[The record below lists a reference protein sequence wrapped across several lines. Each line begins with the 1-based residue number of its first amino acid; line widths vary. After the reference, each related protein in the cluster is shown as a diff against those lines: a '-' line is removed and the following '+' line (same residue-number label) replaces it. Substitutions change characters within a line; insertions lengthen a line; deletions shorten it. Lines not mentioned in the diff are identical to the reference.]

1 MKSFFFVFL
10 TVIFSAGLSL
20 QAQNWSLPQ
29 DNKPKNTITWA
40 TPAEMT
46 LSFDY
51 PFKGAVEY
59 YDHYG
64 TQKQRRKN
72 RTGTYTL
79 RIPNKFK
86 GSGLIGKGYSHKYK
100 EVTWAI
106 GEPDPSAGYT
116 ETRVSWKSDWQATAE
131 DPVVSWRTENDVG
144 TVTFLNDVVI
154 NGSVAFSKGPARYYS
169 GMEIGHRC
177 YSSLDDDGI
186 SSNCYG
192 LEQFVFNSDTDLYYT
207 FVKAA
212 NDSNAI
218 ILWGIFSTSSRY
230 ANQSNN
236 MSTAPAKSS
245 SSNSQSASV
254 ASAGS
259 GWLGVAIVDVTERET
274 KYFGYKVGEGLI
286 VVNVFDGSPASAAGV
301 DLGDLIVSIDGKRIS
316 DSNEFVRIISGK
328 SQGSKVV
335 LRVRKSLATELVELD
350 VPIVLGKRS

>member
-1 MKSFFFVFL
+1 M
-10 TVIFSAGLSL
+10 
-20 QAQNWSLPQ
+20 
-29 DNKPKNTITWA
+29 
-40 TPAEMT
+40 
-46 LSFDY
+46 
-51 PFKGAVEY
+51 
-59 YDHYG
+59 
-64 TQKQRRKN
+64 
-72 RTGTYTL
+72 

-236 MSTAPAKSS
+236 MSTGGS
-245 SSNSQSASV
+245 SQSAS
-254 ASAGS
+254 AKTSQTTSSGS
-259 GWLGVAIVDVTERET
+259 WTAYANAYAFPYNDESVHTYTLLVPNNYNNGFKNSRGEYQEIANPTEDRGYTTLKFKAYVENDRKRGEFWMHFEDSVSFLGKVVFPVGDFAQVDKKDET
-274 KYFGYKVGEGLI
+274 SFYYDE
-286 VVNVFDGSPASAAGV
+286 
-301 DLGDLIVSIDGKRIS
+301 DLSFWPDYIQSLYSSEDKRIYY
-316 DSNEFVRIISGK
+316 FVRSKSDPYTIILWGVQK
-328 SQGSKVV
+328 
-335 LRVRKSLATELVELD
+335 
-350 VPIVLGKRS
+350 